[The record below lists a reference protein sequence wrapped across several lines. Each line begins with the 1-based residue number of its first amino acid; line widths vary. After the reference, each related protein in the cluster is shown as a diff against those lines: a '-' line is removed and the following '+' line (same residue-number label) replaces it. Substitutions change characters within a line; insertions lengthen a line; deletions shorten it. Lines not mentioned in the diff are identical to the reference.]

1 MLCGRC
7 KKNQATKTYEQIK
20 RGKNTVEYF
29 CLDCYHQLFVVAD
42 AETDDSPD
50 ICPYCGMGIEELKKH
65 RLVGCAKCYQ
75 TFAATLN
82 TMIVKMQG
90 GAAHCGKKPQG
101 GDYERLARR
110 TGELKTIVNKLN
122 AEKDFVAARAY
133 TERLSALQEG
143 FEEEDYVW
151 RKHPLSFKQP

>member
-20 RGKNTVEYF
+20 RGKNTIEYF
-29 CLDCYHQLFVVAD
+29 CLDCYHRLFVVAET
-42 AETDDSPD
+42 ETDETPEN
-50 ICPYCGMGIEELKKH
+50 CPYCGTSVEEVKKH

-75 TFAATLN
+75 VFAATLN
-82 TMIVKMQG
+82 PMIVKMQG
-90 GAAHCGKKPQG
+90 GTVHCGKKPQG

-122 AEKDFVAARAY
+122 AEQEFQAARAY

-143 FEEEDYVW
+143 IEDDYVW

>member
-20 RGKNTVEYF
+20 KGKNTVEYF
-29 CLDCYHQLFVVAD
+29 CLDCYHRLLVVVGEETD
-42 AETDDSPD
+42 AELDK
-50 ICPYCGMGIEELKKH
+50 CPYCGTGVEEIKKH
-65 RLVGCAKCYQ
+65 RLVGCAKCYE
-75 TFAATLN
+75 TLAAVIN
-82 TMIVKMQG
+82 PMIVKMQG
-90 GAAHCGKKPQG
+90 GAAHCGKSPQG

-122 AEKDFVAARAY
+122 AEKDFQAARAY

-143 FEEEDYVW
+143 NEEDYVW
-151 RKHPLSFKQP
+151 REYPLSFKQP